1 MSKVEAIKVL
11 TELAEKLPQTKLEAL
26 VKVVE
31 EEVARD
37 GEKWE
42 VAIQSVFRERDEVLR
57 KLAQ

>member
-1 MSKVEAIKVL
+1 MSKAQVIKVL
-11 TELAEKLPQTKLEAL
+11 TELAERLPQAKVEAL

-31 EEVARD
+31 EEVNRD

-42 VAIQSVFRERDEVLR
+42 AAIQAVFKERDEVLR